1 MTKSS
6 VLLINEPQIAVLPS
20 LAVAIGLNEA
30 IVLQQV
36 HYWLVTASRAKNNDD
51 SFIDDRWW
59 VYNSYEQWQDSFP
72 FWSISTIKRIFARLE
87 EKGYLL
93 SMQPQKQDF
102 DMTKWYSIDYD
113 KLNELIAHRVN
124 LSQSMGSKWYDV
136 NKKAETTLTEIK
148 DSRAAKNAEAEA
160 NGKKTKASNQSQVV
174 VKQTQKD
181 VESDYAKL
189 SHLEEVFAKERGITS
204 PDWSTSA
211 KERQKRWRNP
221 IKLLLQQCNGD
232 ADLLERVI
240 VKAVRDQMA
249 DGLSFSAPDGIYK
262 KAQSMIIDELSS
274 NHGQVVENEAGGYH
288 L

>member
-1 MTKSS
+1 MTNARFSIIQS
-6 VLLINEPQIAVLPS
+6 VAVDDKRLSNAQFRTLAALGKYGDKNGWCFPS
-20 LAVAIGLNEA
+20 LTSLGEILGKSKPAVSKDIKKLIELGYVESTSRYRENGSQTSNMYRLIFDTPRYRGVNPPLTPEVNPLTAQVNEKA
-30 IVLQQV
+30 N
-36 HYWLVTASRAKNNDD
+36 A
-51 SFIDDRWW
+51 
-59 VYNSYEQWQDSFP
+59 
-72 FWSISTIKRIFARLE
+72 FA
-87 EKGYLL
+87 
-93 SMQPQKQDF
+93 
-102 DMTKWYSIDYD
+102 
-113 KLNELIAHRVN
+113 
-124 LSQSMGSKWYDV
+124 QS
-136 NKKAETTLTEIK
+136 
-148 DSRAAKNAEAEA
+148 AKNAEAE
-160 NGKKTKASNQSQVV
+160 GSTKQKAIVPSQVV